1 MVRTHKHAS
10 QLIIECDWTVPEAWG
25 GNARTSSFFGEEA
38 QASRPP
44 YGACESAARGAR
56 DCLHPRTVRVQELR
70 RLRLR

>member
-10 QLIIECDWTVPEAWG
+10 RLIIECDWTVPEAWG
-25 GNARTSSFFGEEA
+25 GNARTSSFLGEEA

-44 YGACESAARGAR
+44 YAACESAAHGAR
-56 DCLHPRTVRVQELR
+56 DSLHPRAMHVQGMW